1 MVHDVAA
8 RREARGVKKRARELA
23 GEARALEGIHGAT
36 TLAGEKEAE
45 SARLQRE
52 ADALQDEARLQ
63 DLTVREEALVK
74 TNKKGE
80 KREYPRWVA
89 SWREDGRYRKAYLGS
104 CKKMSR
110 AEALQKARRM
120 KAEALGISPSE

>member
-8 RREARGVKKRARELA
+8 RREARGGKKRARELA
-23 GEARALEGIHGAT
+23 GEARVLEGIQGAA

-45 SARLQRE
+45 SARLLLE
-52 ADALQDEARLQ
+52 AKELQDRARLD

-104 CKKMSR
+104 CKKMGR

-120 KAEALGISPSE
+120 KAEGLGLFSQ